1 MEAAHQEIVDSAI
14 ENGSDA
20 IAFIEF
26 DSHTLSFS
34 AKFLGRDAGGFRFE
48 TSFLPPNVTPEAI
61 AAGVTT
67 TFRFGIS
74 GAAIEFQANML
85 SLEKSTSPA
94 IVRCGA
100 PGEFIIRQR
109 RAHFRAPVRTDPPLE
124 MVVWKIPPHWIL
136 RDKPKPSMLLKV
148 ELVDLSVGGMC
159 LNILKHRLGPEA
171 IAVGDRLR
179 AEISFKDEHAMFDMT
194 VIYRAGLKSDGSMR
208 VGISFRK
215 VENSLESRK
224 GTHLMNQAIA
234 AVQRQNIRFGAMSA

>member
-34 AKFLGRDAGGFRFE
+34 AKFLGRDGGGFRFE
-48 TSFLPPNVTPEAI
+48 TGFLPSKVTTEAI
-61 AAGVTT
+61 AAGLTA

-74 GAAIEFQANML
+74 GAAIEFQANIL
-85 SLEKSTSPA
+85 SQKKNTGPA
-94 IVRCGA
+94 IVRCDS
-100 PGEFIIRQR
+100 PGGFIIRQR

-179 AEISFKDEHAMFDMT
+179 AEISFKDEQAMFDMS
-194 VIYRAGLKSDGSMR
+194 VIYRAGLKPDGSMR

-215 VENSLESRK
+215 VENNIESRK
-224 GTHLMNQAIA
+224 GTHLLNQAIA
-234 AVQRQNIRFGAMSA
+234 ALQRQNIRCGVKSA